1 MPRIDAPE
9 LEDYPW
15 FPAHLRDA
23 MTGFLR
29 VASEV
34 VGLSA
39 LAAPLVLRAMER
51 AGTSHIVDL
60 CSGGGG
66 PVLSLLARM
75 KKHHG
80 LAPTVTLTDLYPNED
95 AFRRAEREAPGSVT
109 GLCESVSATQVPE
122 ALAGVRTIFNALH
135 HLPKDVA
142 TAVLVD
148 AAEKRQ
154 PILTFELVERSLQG
168 AAISTLVPLGV
179 YGLMPFVRPLRLS
192 HLALTYGVPVLP
204 AAIGWDGFASCLRS
218 YSMTE
223 LRGMTREASRRG
235 YSFEVVRKRIPNRPA
250 YVTSVVGLPA

>member
-1 MPRIDAPE
+1 MIEGTGTERERERSGNGNGGHAKPKGSSIVSAMPRIDAPE

-15 FPAHLRDA
+15 FPAHLRVA

-122 ALAGVRTIFNALH
+122 ALAGVRTIFNL
-135 HLPKDVA
+135 
-142 TAVLVD
+142 
-148 AAEKRQ
+148 
-154 PILTFELVERSLQG
+154 SL
-168 AAISTLVPLGV
+168 I
-179 YGLMPFVRPLRLS
+179 
-192 HLALTYGVPVLP
+192 H
-204 AAIGWDGFASCLRS
+204 I
-218 YSMTE
+218 
-223 LRGMTREASRRG
+223 
-235 YSFEVVRKRIPNRPA
+235 
-250 YVTSVVGLPA
+250 